1 MNVFV
6 VYMCLCLCSHVCG
19 MHIPYMCRYM
29 YVCVHV
35 GVVAQGWHQETD
47 SMPLHL
53 IHQTESSQLNSEL
66 TDKANLDSQLAPEIP
81 VSVF

>member
-1 MNVFV
+1 
-6 VYMCLCLCSHVCG
+6 
-19 MHIPYMCRYM
+19 M
-29 YVCVHV
+29 YICVDV

-47 SMPLHL
+47 SMALHL
-53 IHQTESSQLNSEL
+53 IHQTESSQLNSGL

>member
-1 MNVFV
+1 
-6 VYMCLCLCSHVCG
+6 
-19 MHIPYMCRYM
+19 MCRYM
-29 YVCVHV
+29 YICVDV

-47 SMPLHL
+47 SMALHL